1 MPMHKNILKGMNM
14 EAKKIPKMDYRILW
28 KDFMIV
34 NAALGGSALFVVAVM
49 LLQRYQLIPSI
60 PCFVYEI
67 FNVYC
72 PGCGG
77 TRALFALFHGEVL
90 HSLIYNPAIL
100 LGAALI
106 LYYEAG
112 VMITLIRRNGKI
124 YFYQKGGLLYAYLVI
139 VIVFAL
145 IRNWLLIKFQID
157 LIKDFI

>member
-1 MPMHKNILKGMNM
+1 M
-14 EAKKIPKMDYRILW
+14 EAKKIPKMDYGILW

-49 LLQRYQLIPSI
+49 LLQRYHLIPSI
-60 PCFVYEI
+60 PCFVYAF

-100 LGAALI
+100 LGVVLI

-112 VMITLIRRNGKI
+112 AVITLIRRNGKI
-124 YFYQKGGLLYAYLVI
+124 YFYQKPSLLYAYLAI

-145 IRNWLLIKFQID
+145 IRNWLLIAFQID
-157 LIKDFI
+157 LVKDFI